1 MKFGSLAAAALAV
14 LLAPAAGVQVVRANG
29 NARAPGTIK
38 TVVTALQTMLDD
50 SKKEGDTETD
60 LYTKFKTYC
69 DDNEKE
75 KTESVESLTKQIGL
89 LENEIQD
96 VQANTGGLSMDVAG
110 LKKDMATNEEAR
122 NMAEGMRKKEK
133 EAFDAE
139 EADLVAAIDQMK
151 QAVKLLADIGAD
163 QTLADSAAHSK
174 FMAGYSSGGAAMLK
188 LQSSVSKALVAATA
202 FLSPQQRQ
210 TLDSFLQTKGP
221 LNGVYV
227 AQSGGV
233 VGILKSMGETFKSNL
248 EQARSTE
255 TAAVKAHDKFMTT
268 KTEEFDTLKASYDTK
283 QTTMGGND
291 GDLST
296 KKTQLGDAIQ
306 QKADDEEFL
315 DKLQEM
321 CTGKLEDYDKRSA
334 LRAEEQAA
342 IAKAIAILNSDQAAG
357 AFDKVAATG
366 TGAKSFVQLAR
377 SSSSS
382 PSARSEARR
391 YLQKLGLEHKS
402 VRLARIAGLLALSNP
417 FTQVFG
423 AIKEMKVTIEM
434 EAKQDLERKTW
445 CVDERTESNDNVEAK
460 KGQIT
465 ELETAITT
473 LETTIKDPET
483 GLIKMIGDDE
493 TSLEVN
499 SKAQSD
505 ETDARREE
513 HQDYQKNVANC
524 VEADSILRKAIH
536 ALEEYYKKEED
547 ALDEALGGFIQQD
560 PAPPETWTGDFKGQ
574 KEGGNKVIGM
584 LESIL
589 ADTGKE
595 EDAAHSS
602 EQASQVAY
610 EDSMETLKTEE
621 ADTREGL
628 ANKKKQ
634 LAEAK
639 LELMEKREDL
649 DKTEEE
655 KIAIERFLER
665 IKPGC
670 DFITDNFDTREA
682 NRATETEALD
692 KAVTLMQG
700 TPAYASA
707 KAKDAEL
714 KQGKCAETCKADGAH
729 VDCKACL
736 AKVSVP
742 GFCAGHPETA
752 GC

>member
-1 MKFGSLAAAALAV
+1 MKFAPLAAALAV
-14 LLAPAAGVQVVRANG
+14 LVAPAAGVQVVRANS

-60 LYTKFKTYC
+60 LYTKFKSYC

-96 VQANTGGLSMDVAG
+96 VQANNGGLSMDVAG

-133 EAFDAE
+133 EAFDAD

-151 QAVKLLADIGAD
+151 QAVNLLADIGAD
-163 QTLADSAAHSK
+163 QSLAASAAHSK
-174 FMAGYSSGGAAMLK
+174 FMAGYSPGGAAMLK

-210 TLDSFLQTKGP
+210 TLDCFLQTKGP

-233 VGILKSMGETFKSNL
+233 VGILKNMRETFKSNL

-255 TAAVKAHDKFMTT
+255 TAAVEAHGKFMQT
-268 KTEEFDTLKASYDTK
+268 KTEEFDTMKASFDKK

-291 GDLST
+291 GDLAT

-315 DKLQEM
+315 SKLQEM
-321 CTGKLEDYDKRSA
+321 CTGKLEDYEKRSV

-382 PSARSEARR
+382 ARWEARR
-391 YLQKLGLEHKS
+391 YLQKLGLAHKS
-402 VRLARIAGLLALSNP
+402 VRLARIAGLLALGNP
-417 FTQVFG
+417 FTQVFDS
-423 AIKEMKVTIEM
+423 IKEMKVTIEM
-434 EAKQDLERKTW
+434 EAKQDLEQKTW
-445 CVDERTESNDNVEAK
+445 CVDERTESIHGIEAK
-460 KGQIT
+460 YAQST
-465 ELETAITT
+465 ELKTAIST

-483 GLIKMIGDDE
+483 GLIKMIGYDE

-505 ETDARREE
+505 ETDARRAE
-513 HQDYQKNVANC
+513 HQDYQENVANC

-536 ALEEYYKKEED
+536 ALEEYYKKEAD
-547 ALDEALGGFIQQD
+547 AFDEALGFIQQD

-574 KEGGNKVIGM
+574 KEGGHNVVGM

-589 ADTGKE
+589 ADTGRE

-610 EDSMETLKTEE
+610 EDSMETLKKEE

-628 ANKKKQ
+628 AKKKKQ

-655 KIAIERFLER
+655 TIAIFRFLER
-665 IKPGC
+665 IRPGC
-670 DFITDNFDTREA
+670 DFIKANFDTRQA
-682 NRATETEALD
+682 NRKTETKALD
-692 KAVTLMQG
+692 KAVTLLQG

-707 KAKDAEL
+707 KAKDEEL
-714 KQGKCAETCKADGAH
+714 KQGTCAETCKADAAH